1 MGPEAD
7 TGCEEGEG
15 LSGSQTDRGSL
26 KRHECRA
33 HPGGE
38 CSLLRGSSMEGRE
51 GVRNWWMRP
60 SERDR
65 RYGRTRRMRFWKPE
79 ENVVKNLSK
88 YFIKIKATLKHLTFL
103 VGEGLNRRWGLSCV
117 H

>member
-15 LSGSQTDRGSL
+15 LSGSQTGQGSL

-38 CSLLRGSSMEGRE
+38 SNLLRGSSLEG
-51 GVRNWWMRP
+51 
-60 SERDR
+60 ER
-65 RYGRTRRMRFWKPE
+65 
-79 ENVVKNLSK
+79 
-88 YFIKIKATLKHLTFL
+88 A
-103 VGEGLNRRWGLSCV
+103 
-117 H
+117 

>member
-15 LSGSQTDRGSL
+15 LSGSHTDQGSP

-38 CSLLRGSSMEGRE
+38 GSLLRGSSLEGRE
-51 GVRNWWMRP
+51 GTRNWWMRL
-60 SERDR
+60 SEGSALREDQ
-65 RYGRTRRMRFWKPE
+65 
-79 ENVVKNLSK
+79 ENEVLE
-88 YFIKIKATLKHLTFL
+88 AR
-103 VGEGLNRRWGLSCV
+103 GEKWSRI
-117 H
+117 